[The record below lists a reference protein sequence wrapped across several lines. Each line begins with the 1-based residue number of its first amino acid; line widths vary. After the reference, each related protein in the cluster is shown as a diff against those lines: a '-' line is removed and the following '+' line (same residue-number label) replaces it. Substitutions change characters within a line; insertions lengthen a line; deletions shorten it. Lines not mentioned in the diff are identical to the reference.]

1 MFRSLKP
8 LLCVLLLGGCSYL
21 SNWSPFAKEVPPA
34 DWQRPSGTEDQTSA
48 DLTACRQEANAII
61 QRDASI
67 DRDVASAREP
77 AYIDNGRYD
86 FVPTMDA
93 YSRDQRY
100 RRITNDCM
108 RQRGYVLPEK
118 SPIEQ

>member
-1 MFRSLKP
+1 MLRNLKP

-21 SNWSPFAKEVPPA
+21 SNWSPFAKEVPSA
-34 DWQRPSGTEDQTSA
+34 SWQRPSGTEDQTAA
-48 DLTACRQEANAII
+48 DLAACRQQANAIV

-67 DRDVASAREP
+67 DRDAASARAP
-77 AYIDNGRYD
+77 AYVDNGRYD
-86 FVPTMDA
+86 FIPTVDA
-93 YSRDQRY
+93 FGREQRL

-118 SPIEQ
+118 SPVEQ